1 MKFINVGY
9 GNMAAGDRI
18 VTVVSPEAAP
28 IRRLIQ
34 DARDAGRAVDATCGH
49 KTRAV
54 LVLDTGSLLL
64 SALQTETLAA
74 RLEDQ
79 GGSDRDNAHGGWT
92 T

>member
-54 LVLDTGSLLL
+54 LVTDSEHVIL
-64 SALQTETLAA
+64 SPLMPETIAA
-74 RLEDQ
+74 RIDGKPEEKE
-79 GGSDRDNAHGGWT
+79 A
-92 T
+92 